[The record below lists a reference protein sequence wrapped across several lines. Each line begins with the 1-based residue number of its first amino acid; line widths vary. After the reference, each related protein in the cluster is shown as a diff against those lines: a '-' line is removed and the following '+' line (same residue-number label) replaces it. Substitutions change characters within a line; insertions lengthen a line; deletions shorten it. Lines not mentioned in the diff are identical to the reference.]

1 MRIGTCDNQQMSVD
15 RIIRANFV
23 AAVCLTVGLMLMLL
37 FTLHPSSYLASTP
50 GRRAPVGLAVFSA
63 FEIAM
68 WFYAWRHEEGYTA
81 AAMSGLVLVTPV
93 VALLLMPEVT
103 DVPQPRLSMLVLG
116 YLSLSHFAY
125 AFSNWRELAK
135 GPLDL

>member
-1 MRIGTCDNQQMSVD
+1 MSVG
-15 RIIRANFV
+15 RIIRVNFV
-23 AAVCLTVGLMLMLL
+23 AAVCLTVGLMLMAL
-37 FTLHPSSYLASTP
+37 FTLHPSTYLASTP

-63 FEIAM
+63 YEIAM

-93 VALLLMPEVT
+93 VALLLMPELT
-103 DVPQPRLSMLVLG
+103 DVPQLRLYMLFLG
-116 YLSLSHFAY
+116 YLSHSHFAY
-125 AFSNWRELAK
+125 AFSNWRELPK

>member
-1 MRIGTCDNQQMSVD
+1 MSVG
-15 RIIRANFV
+15 RIIRVNFV
-23 AAVCLTVGLMLMLL
+23 TAVCLTVGLMLIAL
-37 FTLHPSSYLASTP
+37 FILHPSTYLASTP
-50 GRRAPVGLAVFSA
+50 GQRAPFGVAVFSA

-81 AAMSGLVLVTPV
+81 AAMSGFVLVTPV

-103 DVPQPRLSMLVLG
+103 DVPQPRLSMLFLG

>member
-1 MRIGTCDNQQMSVD
+1 
-15 RIIRANFV
+15 
-23 AAVCLTVGLMLMLL
+23 
-37 FTLHPSSYLASTP
+37 
-50 GRRAPVGLAVFSA
+50 VFSA

-103 DVPQPRLSMLVLG
+103 DVPQPRLALPFLG
-116 YLSLSHFAY
+116 YLSVSHFAY
-125 AFSNWRELAK
+125 AFSHWRELAK